1 MEALSSV
8 IEARSGH
15 IDRLRKLNL
24 PAPGKSESIL
34 DCHSRILDAI
44 ERGDVEAARAVLR
57 EHLSGTLA
65 MADEI
70 RERNPEFFVA

>member
-24 PAPGKSESIL
+24 PAPGKSESIV
-34 DCHSRILDAI
+34 DCHTRILAAI
-44 ERGDVEAARAVLR
+44 ERGEVEGACAVLR

-70 RERNPEFFVA
+70 RKRNPDFFVA